1 MNLYFVLLYHPAD
14 GAITSNIWI
23 PALVIGGAFTAFL
36 VLYFPFVKG
45 RQMRRSWKRR
55 LFFVSR

>member
-1 MNLYFVLLYHPAD
+1 MWMNFYFVVRYHPAD
-14 GAITSNIWI
+14 EAITTSIWI

-45 RQMRRSWKRR
+45 RRMRRS
-55 LFFVSR
+55 